1 MSAQIPETAP
11 NQRPG
16 IATVPI
22 HPRKP
27 LTRRDR
33 KSPLRHTPKQGK
45 KLPCLMQA
53 PQSAR
58 VITGHNVATGEVY
71 VVVPAP
77 H

>member
-1 MSAQIPETAP
+1 MHQLPDAEPRRKQAQFLTAP
-11 NQRPG
+11 AR
-16 IATVPI
+16 
-22 HPRKP
+22 
-27 LTRRDR
+27 RRDSEHR
-33 KSPLRHTPKQGK
+33 LTNHRMMPCLLRRD
-45 KLPCLMQA
+45 LPCLMQA